1 MANFASS
8 IWNSGPFAGQ
18 PLCAL
23 LPTGAVFGSG
33 FVGQAPIV
41 LNSEESPLF
50 GINSAKEELD
60 DAIVILNRATSTIM
74 KKLAVAAV
82 KEQIE
87 AFKTEITK
95 YEKTL

>member
-50 GINSAKEELD
+50 GINSAK
-60 DAIVILNRATSTIM
+60 
-74 KKLAVAAV
+74 
-82 KEQIE
+82 
-87 AFKTEITK
+87 
-95 YEKTL
+95 